1 MFQPTK
7 HLTCDVIYARVKAW
21 KIQKKKTTLNV
32 DDPPAARIAEAIGE
46 DNVAA
51 KPPEH
56 LFKMLQFH
64 IAEKK
69 NKKKKRMELISAFK
83 SLLWKCI
90 KSTEISHTVW
100 TTHDRHRKLLSKE
113 A

>member
-1 MFQPTK
+1 
-7 HLTCDVIYARVKAW
+7 
-21 KIQKKKTTLNV
+21 LNV

-69 NKKKKRMELISAFK
+69 NKKKKNRMELISAFK
-83 SLLWKCI
+83 SLL
-90 KSTEISHTVW
+90 
-100 TTHDRHRKLLSKE
+100 
-113 A
+113 

>member
-1 MFQPTK
+1 
-7 HLTCDVIYARVKAW
+7 
-21 KIQKKKTTLNV
+21 LNV

-69 NKKKKRMELISAFK
+69 KQKKKPNGAHIS
-83 SLLWKCI
+83 L
-90 KSTEISHTVW
+90 
-100 TTHDRHRKLLSKE
+100 
-113 A
+113 

>member
-1 MFQPTK
+1 LK
-7 HLTCDVIYARVKAW
+7 DSE
-21 KIQKKKTTLNV
+21 KKTTLNV

-69 NKKKKRMELISAFK
+69 KQKKK
-83 SLLWKCI
+83 
-90 KSTEISHTVW
+90 TEWSSYQPLN
-100 TTHDRHRKLLSKE
+100 RYYE
-113 A
+113 NA

>member
-1 MFQPTK
+1 MK
-7 HLTCDVIYARVKAW
+7 DSE
-21 KIQKKKTTLNV
+21 KKTTLNV

-69 NKKKKRMELISAFK
+69 
-83 SLLWKCI
+83 
-90 KSTEISHTVW
+90 TEWSSYQPLN
-100 TTHDRHRKLLSKE
+100 RYYE
-113 A
+113 NA